1 MKSKSILYLHNLE
14 RTLCAKEHFICN
26 GWSTD
31 VVLEGIHK
39 PLDAHIQQAWDEHL
53 GIENQKRRRT
63 QSRDAD
69 IVVRE
74 QAGAAM
80 SVFNIGLL
88 MKLSYLAQTG
98 SMYEFGP
105 PDVEFDIDQLDARV
119 KMTIVDPDSSA
130 ECQALLADDFGGVFP
145 DDEADVS
152 VDSE

>member
-1 MKSKSILYLHNLE
+1 
-14 RTLCAKEHFICN
+14 
-26 GWSTD
+26 
-31 VVLEGIHK
+31 
-39 PLDAHIQQAWDEHL
+39 
-53 GIENQKRRRT
+53 
-63 QSRDAD
+63 
-69 IVVRE
+69 
-74 QAGAAM
+74 M
-80 SVFNIGLL
+80 SVFDIGLL